1 MEKRKMGLLVYQQLK
16 EADQKNTEAD
26 EVFQWMRVHIY
37 TDYNPYLT
45 SKLIDKIYLSLF
57 SSYGIESFFSFEF

>member
-1 MEKRKMGLLVYQQLK
+1 MEKRKMGLLIYQRLK

-26 EVFQWMRVHIY
+26 EVFQWMGVHIQ

-45 SKLIDKIYLSLF
+45 SKLIDKIFKYSISTF
-57 SSYGIESFFSFEF
+57 YDIVS